1 MHRLGRSLLVTQN
14 VLQLGAAGRI
24 CSSLQMRRR
33 EVSFITPFRRK
44 QESSLAVPKT
54 NPEKTVSSDLK
65 STYSERRI
73 EKFIP
78 VTRGVLLSKL
88 TAEDRLLN
96 WQERR
101 LLESFAAAL
110 DAFFSRQ
117 FYAML
122 EETKVRSMLACMVRF
137 NWNHRIPLAE
147 RGVATRDYLSP
158 FFFLLFLVQ

>member
-1 MHRLGRSLLVTQN
+1 
-14 VLQLGAAGRI
+14 
-24 CSSLQMRRR
+24 MRRR
-33 EVSFITPFRRK
+33 EVSSITPFRQK

-54 NPEKTVSSDLK
+54 IPEKTASSDLK
-65 STYSERRI
+65 STYSERRM

-122 EETKVRSMLACMVRF
+122 EETKVRPSVSVYGAL
-137 NWNHRIPLAE
+137 
-147 RGVATRDYLSP
+147 
-158 FFFLLFLVQ
+158 